1 MLFPGGTINALR
13 VVSREKAM
21 SAFSNHSSND
31 RERIIMKRNIAI
43 AGLAVS
49 MAAMSAPA
57 LAVDLS
63 ANIGYN
69 SEYIFRGIPQKSS
82 SAFGG
87 LDLSAGGFYLGTWGA
102 DVGDG
107 LEIDYYGGY
116 GFEAGDFNFGV
127 GGTIYTYTSDF
138 DDTYQEVNLSAGWK
152 FLTFD
157 AAIGT
162 YDNFGGPKL
171 HYQFY
176 SVKGE
181 YNGFYGRIGWFADDF
196 DGTYV
201 EGGYGNTLT
210 VQDTDLFDYAFAVIY
225 SDATLLGGDS
235 DTNFVFTLSKT
246 FDF

>member
-1 MLFPGGTINALR
+1 
-13 VVSREKAM
+13 
-21 SAFSNHSSND
+21 
-31 RERIIMKRNIAI
+31 MKRTIAT
-43 AGLAVS
+43 AGLAISLAFV
-49 MAAMSAPA
+49 SAPA

-69 SEYIFRGIPQKSS
+69 SQYIYRGIPQKNS

-87 LDLSAGGFYLGTWGA
+87 LDLNAGGFYLGTWGA

-107 LEIDYYGGY
+107 IEIDYYGGY
-116 GFEAGDFNFGV
+116 GFEVGEFNFGV

-138 DDTYQEVNLSAGWK
+138 DDTYKEINLSAGWK

-157 AAIGT
+157 AAIGK
-162 YDNFGGPKL
+162 YDNFGGPTL
-171 HYQFY
+171 NYQFY
-176 SVKGE
+176 SVTAAH
-181 YNGFYGRIGWFADDF
+181 NGFYGKVGWFADDF

-225 SDATLLGGDS
+225 SDATLLGGES
-235 DTNFVFTLSKT
+235 DTNFVATISKT